1 MKSIQ
6 LKTVKEKV
14 LFNSAEI
21 EQEFKTIELIK
32 QAVNFTPPGGFN
44 ASDMINRIRIL
55 DLLDSANSAENLALE
70 DADYE
75 NLKKYVKETKW
86 GVVSKTIVEFIKE
99 FE

>member
-32 QAVNFTPPGGFN
+32 QAVNFTVPAGFN

-55 DLLDSANSAENLALE
+55 DVLDFTKDEILNLE

-75 NLKKYVKETKW
+75 NLKKYVKETRW
-86 GVVSKTIVEFIKE
+86 GIVSRTILEFIKE